1 TTGGNNITLTTG
13 NTLTLSQN
21 LTAGAGNIKLNPS
34 AGGVTQTAGAIT
46 GAGLQLAGVGTYT
59 LNQTTNDLTTL
70 AANVTGA
77 ISYTDANSLTVGSV
91 TAGFPLTTVN
101 GITSGGNDVT
111 LTVND
116 LTISNALNA
125 GAGNVTIQQTT
136 GTTVIDLGTNSGGN
150 LGLTNAELALITTS
164 GALRIGNTANSGNIQ
179 ISSAISNPA
188 GWSTLDLRTG
198 GTVTQTASITTT
210 NLAVQATGAV
220 TLTNASNDVGTL
232 AVSDGGAFS
241 YTDANAL
248 TIGTV
253 DGIVGITTAGGGLV
267 TITNGGVLT
276 IAQNITADGGF
287 TQNGAGTVTTSGT
300 RTITTT
306 GDAVSIATAVT
317 LGGNLTI
324 DTTSGSPAGGGITFS
339 STIDADNASND
350 RSLTLTAGT
359 AGAVVLGGTVGGNQP
374 LNPLTVTNAGTASL
388 RSVFTTRGG
397 G

>member
-150 LGLTNAELALITTS
+150 LGLTNAELALIT
-164 GALRIGNTANSGNIQ
+164 GAVLRIGSTANSGNIQ
-179 ISSAISNPA
+179 ISAAISNPA

-198 GTVTQTASITTT
+198 GSVTQTASITTT
-210 NLAVQATGAV
+210 NLAVPATGAV

-232 AVSDGGAFS
+232 AVSDGG
-241 YTDANAL
+241 
-248 TIGTV
+248 
-253 DGIVGITTAGGGLV
+253 
-267 TITNGGVLT
+267 
-276 IAQNITADGGF
+276 
-287 TQNGAGTVTTSGT
+287 
-300 RTITTT
+300 
-306 GDAVSIATAVT
+306 
-317 LGGNLTI
+317 
-324 DTTSGSPAGGGITFS
+324 
-339 STIDADNASND
+339 
-350 RSLTLTAGT
+350 
-359 AGAVVLGGTVGGNQP
+359 
-374 LNPLTVTNAGTASL
+374 
-388 RSVFTTRGG
+388 
-397 G
+397 